1 MTKIITLTF
10 NPVIDKTSTVKR
22 IVPDKKLRCEAPL
35 FVPGGGGINVARA
48 LKNLGGEA
56 QAIFPAGGHSGKFL
70 IDLMAGEGVESITT
84 ETGSR
89 TRENFIVVD
98 TQAQQQYRFGFPG
111 EAISEKEQLELL
123 DILSRQDADII
134 VASGSLLP
142 GMEPEIVGEVAK
154 IAKKKKAK
162 LVLDTSGKALES
174 SLKAGVYLL
183 KPNLGEL
190 SSLVGKEEVGNDE
203 VNAIARDIIEKG
215 QCEVIVVSM
224 GPQGARL
231 VTKNEI
237 LHASAPIVK
246 KISTL
251 GAGDSMVAGMVWGLS
266 QNWPMTD
273 ILKYGVACGTAA
285 TITPG
290 SELCR
295 KEDAD
300 RLVKCIEVSKS
311 GRA

>member
-10 NPVIDKTSTVKR
+10 NPVIDKTSSVKR
-22 IVPDKKLRCEAPL
+22 IVPDKKLRCETPGFA
-35 FVPGGGGINVARA
+35 PGGGGINVARA
-48 LKNLGGEA
+48 LKNLGGKA
-56 QAIFPAGGHSGKFL
+56 QAIYPVGGHSGKFL
-70 IDLMAGEGVESITT
+70 IDLMAEESIESITT

-98 TQAQQQYRFGFPG
+98 SDSKQQYRFGFPG
-111 EAISEKEQLELL
+111 EAISEKEQENLL
-123 DILSRQDADII
+123 QLVDKQDMDIL
-134 VASGSLLP
+134 VVSGSLLP
-142 GMEPEIVGEVAK
+142 GMDPAIVGTVAG
-154 IAKKKKAK
+154 IAKKKNAK
-162 LVLDTSGKALES
+162 LVLDTSGEALKS

-190 SSLVGKEEVGNDE
+190 SSLVGKEEVGDDE

-215 QCEVIVVSM
+215 QCEVVVVSM

-237 LHASAPIVK
+237 LHAAAPIVK

-251 GAGDSMVAGMVWGLS
+251 GAGDSMVAGMVWGLTQKWS
-266 QNWPMTD
+266 MTET
-273 ILKYGVACGTAA
+273 LKYGVACGTAA

-295 KEDAD
+295 KQDVE
-300 RLVKCIEVSKS
+300 RLLRCIEITKA
-311 GRA
+311 GRS